1 MTNDFNVRH
10 HIKNLAVTP
19 NEIAIARKRLAQKE
33 RKLAK
38 NPSKAVKFTMAT
50 ALISSNLAFQT
61 HFSKEVNDVK
71 TEVTETTNKVE
82 ESANTF
88 NPDKTNVKAEEIVSS
103 PKKDYGKQYYSES
116 GKPQIATVVKAEAQ
130 AYSNSMVRVLPA
142 DQVSKIVTVGVKD
155 DTFNPYVTYYTK
167 DKNAEVYA
175 PQGGT
180 VIKSDDKSLVIEHQ
194 NHKEKYLSVV
204 KGINTKIKENTTI
217 KQGEV
222 LGKAVDG
229 IVKFTVA
236 QKFNGTEASD
246 FVHPNKFVDTK
257 KSSLLNYKTGKI
269 EKPVQTEVV
278 SQQTT
283 KVSLPPS
290 TNKATKDQRE
300 VVKKLPYGQLI
311 LEKSDKY
318 GVDPVLVAAVMTQES
333 GFDKNNESGAGALGL
348 MQLMPAT
355 AKGLGVGVNER
366 SNPEKNVDAGV
377 RYLRDLIKMFDG
389 DVVKAVYS
397 YNGGQGNMQKWIKYG
412 IKPSAE
418 GLGDSKLW
426 DSLNIPAKDRPRK
439 ETCEYFTKVFNHYKE
454 YNGQAPANTAS
465 AQNKEATE
473 STASQEN
480 SKQIKLANVD
490 YKQWL
495 LPKDSD
501 VNLEKVDYKLLLT
514 VANLAK
520 DHGKPITV
528 SSGYRSIE
536 KQAELYK
543 GYKQGLPGYNQAA
556 EPGKSNHNSGFAID
570 VNGWMQNLSDE
581 EFAKYG
587 LHRPVRG
594 ENWHLETT
602 DTKGKTFAEVRKL
615 EKATSES
622 YEKEVKADSKQEEKT
637 SKNEDD
643 SNIVSK
649 EDNKSEKQN
658 SDNNSDEKKENNTP
672 KSEKV
677 SSNSSNDKKEEK
689 ASNSKDKEEDNKP
702 NEEEQPSNSSDSNES
717 DQVKTDKP
725 KESDE
730 QSDSKGETS
739 AKEEKTDKKESDK
752 ATEQLPNEKAEE
764 NKDKKQNEENNS
776 DSDKAGTKAELEK
789 QMKEKLSKSEEGSF
803 IYHKF
808 FN

>member
-1 MTNDFNVRH
+1 MSNDFNVRY

-33 RKLAK
+33 RKLVK

-50 ALISSNLAFQT
+50 ALITTNLAFQT
-61 HFSKEVNDVK
+61 HLSKDVHDVK
-71 TEVTETTNKVE
+71 TEVIETSNKAKKSV
-82 ESANTF
+82 NTY

-103 PKKDYGKQYYSES
+103 AKKDYGKQYYSES
-116 GKPQIATVVKAEAQ
+116 GKPQIATVVKDEAQ

-142 DQVSKIVTVGVKD
+142 EEVSKIVTVGVKD

-204 KGINTKIKENTTI
+204 KGIDTKIKENTTI

-257 KSSLLNYKTGKI
+257 KSSLLNYKTGKV

-283 KVSLPPS
+283 KNSLPPA

-300 VVKKLPYGQLI
+300 VVEKLPYGQLI

-355 AKGLGVGVNER
+355 AKGLGVSVSER

-454 YNGQAPANTAS
+454 YNGKSLTNTTSSQSKDA
-465 AQNKEATE
+465 AE
-473 STASQEN
+473 STSPQEN

-495 LPKDSD
+495 LPEDSG

-622 YEKEVKADSKQEEKT
+622 YEKEVKADSKQEEET
-637 SKNEDD
+637 SKIKDV
-643 SNIVSK
+643 SNNVSK
-649 EDNKSEKQN
+649 DNESETQKSDNK
-658 SDNNSDEKKENNTP
+658 SDEKKNEATS
-672 KSEKV
+672 KSDKD
-677 SSNSSNDKKEEK
+677 SSNSSDEKKEEK
-689 ASNSKDKEEDNKP
+689 ASNAKDKEDKNKP
-702 NEEEQPSNSSDSNES
+702 KEEEQSSNSSDSTES
-717 DQVKTDKP
+717 EQVETDKP
-725 KESDE
+725 KESNE
-730 QSDSKGETS
+730 HSDSKGESS

-752 ATEQLPNEKAEE
+752 ANEQLPNEKAEE
-764 NKDKKQNEENNS
+764 HKDKKQNEENKS

-789 QMKEKLSKSEEGSF
+789 QMKEKLSESEEGSF

>member
-1 MTNDFNVRH
+1 MSNDFNVRH

-33 RKLAK
+33 RKLVK

-103 PKKDYGKQYYSES
+103 AKKDYGKQYYSES

-142 DQVSKIVTVGVKD
+142 NQVSKIVTVGVKN

-204 KGINTKIKENTTI
+204 KGIDTKIKENTTI

-257 KSSLLNYKTGKI
+257 KSSLLNYKTGKV
-269 EKPVQTEVV
+269 EKAVQTEVV

-283 KVSLPPS
+283 KNSLPS
-290 TNKATKDQRE
+290 ATNKATKDQRE
-300 VVKKLPYGQLI
+300 VVEKLPYGQLI

-333 GFDKNNESGAGALGL
+333 GFDKNNKSGAGALGL

-355 AKGLGVGVNER
+355 AKGLGVGVSER

-439 ETCEYFTKVFNHYKE
+439 ETCEYFTKVFNHYKK
-454 YNGQAPANTAS
+454 YNGQAPTNTAN

-480 SKQIKLANVD
+480 SKQVKLANVD

-495 LPKDSD
+495 LPEDSG

-643 SNIVSK
+643 SSIVSK
-649 EDNKSEKQN
+649 EDNKSEKQK
-658 SDNNSDEKKENNTP
+658 SDNNSDEKKET
-672 KSEKV
+672 
-677 SSNSSNDKKEEK
+677 NSSNDKKEEK
-689 ASNSKDKEEDNKP
+689 ASNSRDKEADNKP

-739 AKEEKTDKKESDK
+739 AKEEKTDKKVSDK

-789 QMKEKLSKSEEGSF
+789 QMKEKLSESEEGSF